1 MTRTILIASLLFTC
15 SYLNIQASANPS
27 FKRPTLRHT
36 SGMQGIG
43 AGVGISTIS
52 YKALVEWGY
61 HFSSYS
67 QIKVG
72 VGGEWKN
79 KDTLAYRSPFVQA
92 TFNYT
97 FYTNYKDLFLNML
110 AGPLVQYTSYQNK
123 VINLKETS
131 FNVGLIVGGE
141 IELFLTSNI
150 ELVASGGPT
159 ILFLKNKYGR
169 LGYVLSI
176 GLKFNF

>member
-1 MTRTILIASLLFTC
+1 MC

-36 SGMQGIG
+36 SGMQGVG
-43 AGVGISTIS
+43 ASVGISTIS
-52 YKALVEWGY
+52 YKALAEWGY
-61 HFSSYS
+61 HFSIYS
-67 QIKVG
+67 QIKIG

-79 KDTLAYRSPFVQA
+79 KDTLAYRSPFAQA
-92 TFNYT
+92 TFHYT
-97 FYTNYKDLFLNML
+97 FYTNYRNLFLNML
-110 AGPLVQYTSYQNK
+110 AGPLVHYASYSDEFIK
-123 VINLKETS
+123 LKES
-131 FNVGLIVGGE
+131 NFNVGLIVGGE
-141 IELFLTSNI
+141 MELFLTSNI
-150 ELVASGGPT
+150 ELIASGGPT